1 MKKKY
6 YLFKMN
12 MKVLNIF
19 SIILMIISAGI
30 LLLIYKDNTFTV
42 LKKVYEP
49 FILIYIPYLVFH
61 ELLHSLAYVLYGA
74 NFKNITYG
82 AHIEKGV
89 LCCLCKQN
97 INKRNILHSLLYPF
111 VIIGVITLIVGIIIN
126 NPLLILLSLANISG
140 CSGDLI
146 MFYHLSKL
154 NNFEY
159 SEYDDPTSF
168 GIYTNKDLS
177 KMKMF
182 GLDYVGKKDKLER
195 SDLTKVT
202 ISKSSILIIISFYIL
217 IIISLYL

>member
-97 INKRNILHSLLYPF
+97 INKKNILFSLMYPF
-111 VIIGVITLIVGIIIN
+111 FFLGIVTLIQFSVQILSIQLPVQLSHSSQFSRILFQHLAFVFLQSN
-126 NPLLILLSLANISG
+126 QHIPSLPLFSFQLS
-140 CSGDLI
+140 
-146 MFYHLSKL
+146 H
-154 NNFEY
+154 
-159 SEYDDPTSF
+159 
-168 GIYTNKDLS
+168 
-177 KMKMF
+177 
-182 GLDYVGKKDKLER
+182 
-195 SDLTKVT
+195 
-202 ISKSSILIIISFYIL
+202 SSQGSVVQSQHI
-217 IIISLYL
+217 